1 MRRDFI
7 LNFRRTAGLKS
18 ISDEIQIRAIF
29 NLGYTYYV
37 AQWALAMSLGQPNVY
52 YLSRSFITMQNL
64 LKNYLVLL
72 KNLREK
78 NSLLFVMHVLFVC
91 AALLTLLLVLL
102 SSGLRLLV

>member
-1 MRRDFI
+1 
-7 LNFRRTAGLKS
+7 
-18 ISDEIQIRAIF
+18 
-29 NLGYTYYV
+29 
-37 AQWALAMSLGQPNVY
+37 
-52 YLSRSFITMQNL
+52 MQNL

-78 NSLLFVMHVLFVC
+78 NSLLFVMHVFFVC

>member
-1 MRRDFI
+1 MLRDFI
-7 LNFRRTAGLKS
+7 LNFKRTAGLES
-18 ISDEIQIRAIF
+18 ISDEIQIRAIINF
-29 NLGYTYYV
+29 GYLLCSPV
-37 AQWALAMSLGQPNVY
+37 GACNVFRPTECLLFELIIY
-52 YLSRSFITMQNL
+52 NHANL

-78 NSLLFVMHVLFVC
+78 NSLLFVMHVFFVG

>member
-1 MRRDFI
+1 MSGLARERHLQLELPKNIICCVRRDFI

-52 YLSRSFITMQNL
+52 YLS
-64 LKNYLVLL
+64 
-72 KNLREK
+72 
-78 NSLLFVMHVLFVC
+78 
-91 AALLTLLLVLL
+91 
-102 SSGLRLLV
+102 

>member
-1 MRRDFI
+1 MQNRRHKNGSSQYFK
-7 LNFRRTAGLKS
+7 L
-18 ISDEIQIRAIF
+18 EIQIRAILI
-29 NLGYTYYV
+29 LGTYYI

-52 YLSRSFITMQNL
+52 YLSCSFITMQNL

-78 NSLLFVMHVLFVC
+78 NSLLFVMHVFFVG

-102 SSGLRLLV
+102 SGGLRLLV

>member
-1 MRRDFI
+1 
-7 LNFRRTAGLKS
+7 
-18 ISDEIQIRAIF
+18 
-29 NLGYTYYV
+29 
-37 AQWALAMSLGQPNVY
+37 
-52 YLSRSFITMQNL
+52 MQNL

-78 NSLLFVMHVLFVC
+78 NSLLFVMFFVG